1 MTAMHP
7 LSENPQQTIEELV
20 PVVVA
25 ALLSPMTSR
34 ELATSIDLSSTTIGN
49 VLRLAGNFGL
59 TRKVP
64 TYSKRAT
71 IWTRTEGDTY
81 TTAWSAWENRS
92 QKPRRPSKPSSR
104 LAASPSQNLN
114 ADFWSRWLRN
124 DPSTRPKLDD

>member
-7 LSENPQQTIEELV
+7 LSENPQKTIEELV

-71 IWTRTEGDTY
+71 IWTRTEGDIY